1 MKFFFEDI
9 ASFVKLLTL
18 KNKIKYCF
26 FVENKFLYQ
35 YLEPFIKKKKK
46 QELIIV
52 SFDDLTIDKNMNLLV
67 FKTLF
72 FQSLFFSIHSFKI
85 FFTSTPNL
93 NESIYRKS
101 RYKKIKYIYIQHSPL
116 SLTRI
121 YTNGAFINF
130 DVVQAINS
138 FQVKELK
145 EMNAHYSKKIKIYKS
160 PYFFIKNKKKNGIHE
175 NIKKKILV
183 APTWST
189 NFYKINM
196 HEKIF
201 DILKSNNLD
210 FVFRP
215 HPMSIKNGETS
226 INFYR
231 NKNINID
238 LNPNLEITNYTDL
251 ISDWSGIFI
260 EFAYLNK
267 KFPILINTS
276 QKIRNKDS
284 YNYKTIPLEIYARD
298 NISYNINTDKTDDI
312 MKILNKKDLSNE
324 SKLIDDFFEKYFF

>member
-1 MKFFFEDI
+1 
-9 ASFVKLLTL
+9 
-18 KNKIKYCF
+18 
-26 FVENKFLYQ
+26 
-35 YLEPFIKKKKK
+35 
-46 QELIIV
+46 
-52 SFDDLTIDKNMNLLV
+52 
-67 FKTLF
+67 
-72 FQSLFFSIHSFKI
+72 
-85 FFTSTPNL
+85 
-93 NESIYRKS
+93 
-101 RYKKIKYIYIQHSPL
+101 
-116 SLTRI
+116 
-121 YTNGAFINF
+121 
-130 DVVQAINS
+130 
-138 FQVKELK
+138 
-145 EMNAHYSKKIKIYKS
+145 
-160 PYFFIKNKKKNGIHE
+160 
-175 NIKKKILV
+175 
-183 APTWST
+183 
-189 NFYKINM
+189 M